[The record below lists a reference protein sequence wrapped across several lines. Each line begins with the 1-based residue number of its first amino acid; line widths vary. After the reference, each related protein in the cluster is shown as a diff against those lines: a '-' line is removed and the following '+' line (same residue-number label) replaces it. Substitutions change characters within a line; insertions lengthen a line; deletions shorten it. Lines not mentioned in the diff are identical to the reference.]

1 MSSNKRRASL
11 RLSSKLNTL
20 SSFESNKPTVSKAFS
35 STSIAKLKRSEN
47 DVIVTFSEASSTPP
61 LTSESPMADKENVK
75 TFLSERKFAPRTILR
90 TPRRVSLSIDNQVGK
105 EVNFEVPS
113 TNRRNRRI
121 SFSSHVR
128 RAQIKVKSPHCKIDT
143 PEKPMDSS
151 YMELSPEPMNT
162 ICDVDNSNKPF
173 RQLSSPVPTKQEES
187 KKGPFGLS
195 SGSRIEIAPHVKS
208 VYRTINR
215 FTGSIGGNGSGGAIY
230 GELSIG
236 SMQKVVNLLKVHT
249 NLSSSSRFIDV
260 GCGLGKPNIH
270 VAQDPGVEFSY
281 GLEMESIRWVL
292 ALSNLNQV
300 LKSAKKNKQIG
311 HKCFLACA
319 NINEAKTLD
328 PFTHVYMFDIGFP
341 PWQQERIAQM
351 FNRSKSPYFICYH
364 PPRLII
370 DKYGYNV
377 EFITKMPTSMHGS
390 SEGHTCYVYTR
401 VGYKPEA
408 DKSSRKPP
416 CDELF
421 RDAWNLTQKGL
432 EPLSTYVENTL
443 QAVLHAE
450 AGPRTRRSAR
460 NATN

>member
-1 MSSNKRRASL
+1 MTVKRSNTIMSSNKRRASL

-20 SSFESNKPTVSKAFS
+20 SSFESNKPTVFKAFS
-35 STSIAKLKRSEN
+35 STSMAKPKRSEN
-47 DVIVTFSEASSTPP
+47 DVIVTVSEASSTPP

-195 SGSRIEIAPHVKS
+195 SKSRIEIAPHVRS

-215 FTGSIGGNGSGGAIY
+215 YTGSIGGNGSGGAIY

-328 PFTHVYMFDIGFP
+328 PFTHVYMFDIG
-341 PWQQERIAQM
+341 
-351 FNRSKSPYFICYH
+351 
-364 PPRLII
+364 
-370 DKYGYNV
+370 
-377 EFITKMPTSMHGS
+377 
-390 SEGHTCYVYTR
+390 
-401 VGYKPEA
+401 
-408 DKSSRKPP
+408 
-416 CDELF
+416 
-421 RDAWNLTQKGL
+421 
-432 EPLSTYVENTL
+432 
-443 QAVLHAE
+443 
-450 AGPRTRRSAR
+450 
-460 NATN
+460 